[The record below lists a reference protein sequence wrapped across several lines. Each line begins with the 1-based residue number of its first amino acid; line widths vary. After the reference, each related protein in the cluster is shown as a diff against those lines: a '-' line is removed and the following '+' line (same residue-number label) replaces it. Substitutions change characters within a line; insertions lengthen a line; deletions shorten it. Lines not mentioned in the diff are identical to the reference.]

1 MRQSPGVVEKVLVA
15 LELAVEAVSIDTG
28 AEGLVGEVE
37 LTHTYRR
44 TGRSPQLAD
53 HTSCTASS
61 SALFEIRAR
70 LALLCLC
77 SSQTKCHGQRMLRQN
92 TSIGARSQKTLDR

>member
-1 MRQSPGVVEKVLVA
+1 MRQSPGVIEKVLGA
-15 LELAVEAVSIDTG
+15 LESAVEAASIDTG
-28 AEGLVGEVE
+28 AEEPVGEAE
-37 LTHTYRR
+37 LTHTCRR
-44 TGRSPQLAD
+44 TGRSLQVAY

-77 SSQTKCHGQRMLRQN
+77 SPQATCHGQTNVEAEYLH
-92 TSIGARSQKTLDR
+92 RSQKTLDR